1 MSSPDRHR
9 EPASID
15 QLLGFTLPDRQARG
29 RVVRLGPVLDRI
41 LAAHDYPQAIK
52 QLLAE
57 ALVLTALMGALLK
70 HEGSQLTLQAQNEG
84 GVVELL
90 VCDYRDGELRGYV
103 KFDPAR
109 LDTLGKFPSLPALLG
124 AGYLAVIFD
133 MPATAERYQGVVPL
147 EGRSLAEA
155 VENYFARS
163 EQVPTLIRT
172 AVELRAN
179 HSAAGGLLIQHLAD
193 GEEGGERLHARPD
206 HPEWQHV
213 AIMGGSVEAEE
224 LVDRDLPLPDLLWRL
239 FHEEREIRVQP
250 LAALSRGCRCS
261 VVHFEEVLA
270 RFSKEDRRDMRDDNG
285 VILVDCAFCSREF
298 AIQD

>member
-1 MSSPDRHR
+1 MTSPDRHR

-15 QLLGFTLPDRQARG
+15 QLLGFTLPDREARG
-29 RVVRLGPVLDRI
+29 RVVRLGSVLDRI
-41 LAAHDYPQAIK
+41 LAAHDYPQGVK

-70 HEGSQLTLQAQNEG
+70 REGSQLTLQAQNEG
-84 GVVELL
+84 GVVDLL

-109 LDTLGKFPSLPALLG
+109 FSALGDNPSLSELFG
-124 AGYLAVIFD
+124 AGYLAITFD

-147 EGRSLAEA
+147 EGRSLADA
-155 VENYFARS
+155 VESYFARS
-163 EQVPTLIRT
+163 EQVPTLMRT
-172 AVELRAN
+172 AVSLRPN
-179 HSAAGGLLIQHLAD
+179 RSVAGGLLIQHLAE
-193 GEEGGERLHARPD
+193 GEEGGERLHASPE

-224 LVDRDLPLPDLLWRL
+224 LIDRDLPLPDLLWRL
-239 FHEEREIRVQP
+239 FHEEREVRVQP

-270 RFSKEDRRDMRDDNG
+270 RFPKEDRREMRNENG

-298 AIQD
+298 EIQD

>member
-1 MSSPDRHR
+1 MTSPDRHR

-15 QLLGFTLPDRQARG
+15 QLLGFTLPDREARG

-41 LAAHDYPQAIK
+41 LAAHDYPQGVK

-70 HEGSQLTLQAQNEG
+70 REGSQLTLQAQNEG
-84 GVVELL
+84 GVVDLL

-109 LDTLGKFPSLPALLG
+109 VATLGDNPSLTALFG
-124 AGYLAVIFD
+124 AGYLAITFD

-147 EGRSLAEA
+147 EGRSLADA
-155 VENYFARS
+155 VESYFARS

-172 AVELRAN
+172 AVSLRAN
-179 HSAAGGLLIQHLAD
+179 RSVAGGLLIQHLAE
-193 GEEGGERLHARPD
+193 GEEGGERLHARPE

-213 AIMGGSVEAEE
+213 AIMGGSVEPEE
-224 LVDRDLPLPDLLWRL
+224 LVDRDLPLSDLLWRL
-239 FHEEREIRVQP
+239 FHEEREVRVQP
-250 LAALSRGCRCS
+250 MATLSRGCRCS

-270 RFSKEDRRDMRDDNG
+270 RFSKEDRRDMRNDDG
-285 VILVDCAFCSREF
+285 IILVDCAFCSREF
-298 AIQD
+298 EIQD